1 MLQNIPGPGE
11 SMWIRNPSLLGAFT
25 GCLLTTLAYVIYFSI
40 LSTTW
45 STRHLISVTEDFRS
59 SSPGQQQLVR
69 KILLKVIAT
78 SKDNLEDGLH
88 KISTSWGQDTE
99 EWRMAVGTRDLKEVR
114 TAEHVFLAHNCQ
126 DFPEGEY
133 MSAAQLFCL
142 LEAVH
147 RSFYADY
154 QWFFIA
160 TEPIYV
166 SVYQLERHLSRLDSD
181 AEVIY
186 MGRPR
191 VKNSYCI
198 GESGL
203 VLSHRALREI
213 VPLLKNCGTV
223 NASQLG
229 TGAPKGDFALGTCF
243 AKLQK
248 TCYEANVSYPLAFW
262 EFRISW
268 VA

>member
-1 MLQNIPGPGE
+1 V
-11 SMWIRNPSLLGAFT
+11 A
-25 GCLLTTLAYVIYFSI
+25 
-40 LSTTW
+40 
-45 STRHLISVTEDFRS
+45 EDFRRREALPNTPYV
-59 SSPGQQQLVR
+59 SPFSNRKSYSTVEKLTSHASTTEQASKQKLVR
-69 KILLKVIAT
+69 KMLLKIVT
-78 SKDNLEDGLH
+78 TPEDNLEDALH
-88 KISTSWGQDTE
+88 KVNTSWGQDTE
-99 EWRMAVGTRDLKEVR
+99 EWRMAVDVGTSDVKKVPLG
-114 TAEHVFLAHNCQ
+114 AGEHVFLTRDCQ

-213 VPLLKNCGTV
+213 VPLLKNCLEEGNI

-243 AKLQK
+243 TKLQK
-248 TCYEANVSYPLAFW
+248 TCYEAKDDYVSCP
-262 EFRISW
+262 R
-268 VA
+268 